1 MQAFP
6 YLVMGKWLAN
16 NPDFRKSDSRVWN
29 ASHESCFLPA
39 SKNFAGPTEAVA
51 VVIAT
56 IIAIVPKLM
65 QGLVSGLKARIDHE
79 V

>member
-1 MQAFP
+1 MSVMLRCWVFGYSLFVKLSAHEQQFP
-6 YLVMGKWLAN
+6 PCSAC
-16 NPDFRKSDSRVWN
+16 
-29 ASHESCFLPA
+29 CFLPA
-39 SKNFAGPTEAVA
+39 SKNFAGLTGAVA

-56 IIAIVPKLM
+56 IVAIVPKLM